1 MEAHFHEL
9 PEEGCAALS
18 ISIELDNSAFLLAHK
33 IHSQSYR
40 SNNSFRADSIN
51 PFRCLKPNTAEI
63 SPETQHRSQYQGL
76 LCSPL
81 QSTGLKHLRLGVQNS
96 EQIQQNKESLCKL
109 K

>member
-1 MEAHFHEL
+1 MEAQLHEL

-18 ISIELDNSAFLLAHK
+18 TSIEPDNSALLLAHK
-33 IHSQSYR
+33 VHSQSYR

-51 PFRCLKPNTAEI
+51 PFRCLKPNTAEL

-96 EQIQQNKESLCKL
+96 
-109 K
+109 